1 MIIQTKITKQNLL
14 RNSIGKMTEETK
26 IGLGST
32 VGGIVKDVF
41 SPSAKIIGSWL
52 GEAFSV
58 NYSQWRAKQAAKVV
72 EGAGEILAELNLEP
86 TVCKPKILL
95 PLIEQASLEEDDDL
109 TKKWMGLLASA
120 VTGNS
125 IHPSYS
131 KILSEIIQIEA
142 KIIDYLYSLEIDLDK
157 LKLEIDLDKLK
168 KDKIHEREKI
178 KSRRELLGRF
188 RLKNIQESLQFN
200 DEEFYLSIDNL
211 LRIRLCYHP
220 EEEESYEVV
229 TETSLDDEELSVN
242 TDSVTNIYTDTE
254 VVRLTRL
261 GKSFVKACRGSH
273 N

>member
-1 MIIQTKITKQNLL
+1 MA
-14 RNSIGKMTEETK
+14 EEAK
-26 IGLGST
+26 SGLGVT

-95 PLIEQASLEEDDDL
+95 PLIEQASLEEDEDL

-142 KIIDYLYSLEIDLDK
+142 KIIDYLYSLETS
-157 LKLEIDLDKLK
+157 LEIDLDELK
-168 KDKIHEREKI
+168 KDKIHEGRKANT
-178 KSRRELLGRF
+178 RRGFLKRF
-188 RLKNIQESLQFN
+188 RLKNIQEYLDFN

-254 VVRLTRL
+254 VILTFPV
-261 GKSFVKACRGSH
+261 KSEKQANKA
-273 N
+273 